1 MHNYPHKVIIF
12 HEFVSNPEAESIIK
26 VAAPT
31 IQPAVVGKM
40 LYIFINFMNAAHSLP
55 CDLDFPYS

>member
-1 MHNYPHKVIIF
+1 MIF
-12 HEFVSNPEAESIIK
+12 HEFVSNLEAESIIK

-40 LYIFINFMNAAHSLP
+40 ILYINQFHERVPF
-55 CDLDFPYS
+55 FTV

>member
-1 MHNYPHKVIIF
+1 MIF
-12 HEFVSNPEAESIIK
+12 HEFVSNLEAESIIK

-55 CDLDFPYS
+55 SKFDFLYS